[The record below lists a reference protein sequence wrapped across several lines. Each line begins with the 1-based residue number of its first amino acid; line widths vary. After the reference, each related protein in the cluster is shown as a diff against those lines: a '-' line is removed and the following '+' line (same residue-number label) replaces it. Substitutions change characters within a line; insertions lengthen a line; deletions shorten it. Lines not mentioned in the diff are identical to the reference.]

1 MARLVALSFIAVLIL
16 GALPVQAQ
24 VGSSA
29 PLYITLTPDY
39 PRAFGQATV
48 VVRSDT
54 IDLYGS
60 TITISVNGT
69 VVERGSGVTSAVFT
83 LGGPGTRTTVTATAV
98 NQGRTYS
105 VQKTISPADVAL
117 IMEPV
122 STNHP
127 FYEGGALVPSE
138 GRVRLIAI
146 PDLRTSAGAVIPAQN
161 LVYTW
166 RAGNKVLQSES
177 GIGKNVLVAASPVRY
192 RDALITV
199 TVTTQDQ
206 SIVAQGS
213 TLVSPVDPIVRIYRN
228 DPLLGP
234 DYANALRGTVAL
246 KGAEDAFRMVP
257 FFFSSMPTIAW
268 SVNGTV
274 NETSNVITLRS
285 TGGGAGT
292 ASINASARNSST
304 FQSAEAPLS
313 VRFGEERGIGI
324 FGL

>member
-1 MARLVALSFIAVLIL
+1 MARFAALSLIALMIAAAVP
-16 GALPVQAQ
+16 AQAQ
-24 VGSSA
+24 LGSTT

-39 PRAFGQATV
+39 PRAYSQATV

-69 VVERGSGVTSAVFT
+69 VVERGSGVTSASFT
-83 LGGPGTRTTVTATAV
+83 LGGPGTRTTVVATAV
-98 NQGRTYS
+98 NQGKTYS

-127 FYEGGALVPSE
+127 FYKGGALVASE

-146 PDLRTSAGAVIPAQN
+146 PDIRTSTGVAISPQN

-166 RAGNKVLQSES
+166 RAGNKVLQTDS
-177 GIGKNVLVAASPVRY
+177 GIGKNVLVAASPIRY
-192 RDALITV
+192 RDAIITV
-199 TVTTQDQ
+199 TATTQDQ
-206 SIVAQGS
+206 SVVAQAS
-213 TLVSPVDPIVRIYRN
+213 TLVSPVDPVVRIYRN

-234 DYANALRGTVAL
+234 DFGNALSGTVSL

-257 FFFSSMPTIAW
+257 YFFSSLPSITW

-274 NETSNVITLRS
+274 NETSNVITLRA

-292 ASINASARNSST
+292 ASVNAAARNSST

-313 VRFGEERGIGI
+313 VRFGEEGGIGI